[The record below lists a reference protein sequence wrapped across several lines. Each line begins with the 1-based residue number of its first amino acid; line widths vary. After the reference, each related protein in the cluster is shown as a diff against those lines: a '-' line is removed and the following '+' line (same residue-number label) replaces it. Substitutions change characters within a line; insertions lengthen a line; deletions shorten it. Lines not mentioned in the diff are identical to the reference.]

1 MPVSQNEHE
10 TNQNE
15 YTKSKNFFSRW
26 SGCQWGYQLVEMWA
40 GMLGHVKTRISF
52 VDSYI
57 EYTHIHIIN
66 LRLLT
71 VLVGA
76 PVGLL
81 VGV

>member
-40 GMLGHVKTRISF
+40 GMLGHVKAEEFQAMR
-52 VDSYI
+52 VK
-57 EYTHIHIIN
+57 H
-66 LRLLT
+66 
-71 VLVGA
+71 V
-76 PVGLL
+76 
-81 VGV
+81 